1 MEEKRSKFGGSIG
14 FVLAAAGSAVGLGN
28 IWRFPYLAAK
38 DGGGLFLVIYLA
50 LALTF
55 GFALMVTEVSI
66 GRKTKQSPL
75 TAYSKISKEWG
86 FIGVFA
92 SIVPFMIMPYYAAI
106 GGWVIKYFVA
116 FATGNGDAAA
126 SDGYFGN
133 FISDKT
139 EPVIYMLIFLFAC
152 AIIIYLGVGK
162 GIEKSSKIIMPVL
175 VVLVI
180 LIAVYSLTLSS
191 TQTLDDGSKVTR
203 NGLEGLKVYVIPD
216 FEGLTL
222 KKFATTLMDALGQL
236 FYSLSV
242 AMGILV
248 AYGSYMP
255 DDADL
260 NKSIN
265 QIEIFDTLV
274 AFLAGVMIIP
284 AVYVFLG
291 KEGMA
296 GGPSLMFVTLP
307 KVFMQMGSAGNVVG
321 ALFFAMV
328 LFAAVTSGMSVLEA
342 VVSSFMD
349 KTKMSRSK
357 ATVIETLLALIIG
370 VVVCF
375 GYNIFK
381 FEVTLPN
388 GAKAQILDILDYI
401 SNNIFMP
408 IVAIATCILV
418 GWVVKPK
425 MVYDEATKNGE
436 KFGRK
441 GLYVL
446 MVKYVAPVLLMVLL
460 LMAMGIIKL

>member
-1 MEEKRSKFGGSIG
+1 
-14 FVLAAAGSAVGLGN
+14 
-28 IWRFPYLAAK
+28 
-38 DGGGLFLVIYLA
+38 
-50 LALTF
+50 
-55 GFALMVTEVSI
+55 
-66 GRKTKQSPL
+66 
-75 TAYSKISKEWG
+75 
-86 FIGVFA
+86 
-92 SIVPFMIMPYYAAI
+92 
-106 GGWVIKYFVA
+106 
-116 FATGNGDAAA
+116 
-126 SDGYFGN
+126 
-133 FISDKT
+133 
-139 EPVIYMLIFLFAC
+139 
-152 AIIIYLGVGK
+152 
-162 GIEKSSKIIMPVL
+162 
-175 VVLVI
+175 
-180 LIAVYSLTLSS
+180 
-191 TQTLDDGSKVTR
+191 
-203 NGLEGLKVYVIPD
+203 
-216 FEGLTL
+216 
-222 KKFATTLMDALGQL
+222 MDALGQL

-260 NKSIN
+260 NKSVN

-291 KEGMA
+291 KEGMS
-296 GGPSLMFVTLP
+296 GGPSLMFMTLP
-307 KVFMQMGSAGNVVG
+307 KVFMQMGTAGNVVG

-342 VVSSFMD
+342 VVSSFID
-349 KTKMSRSK
+349 KTKMSRST
-357 ATVIETLLALIIG
+357 ATVVETLLALIIG

-381 FEVTLPN
+381 FEVKLPN
-388 GAKAQILDILDYI
+388 GASAQILDILDYI

-408 IVAIATCILV
+408 IVAIATCILI

-425 MVYDEATKNGE
+425 MVMDEATKNGE

-446 MVKYVAPVLLMVLL
+446 MVKYVAPVLLIALL

>member
-55 GFALMVTEVSI
+55 GFALMITEVSI

-75 TAYSKISKEWG
+75 TAYSRISKKWG
-86 FIGVFA
+86 FIGLFA

-116 FATGNGDAAA
+116 FVTGNGDKAAQ
-126 SDGYFGN
+126 DGYFGD
-133 FISDKT
+133 FITGKT
-139 EPVIYMLIFLFAC
+139 EPVLYMVIFLLAC
-152 AIIIYLGVGK
+152 AVIIYLGVGK

-175 VVLVI
+175 IVLVI

-216 FEGLTL
+216 CEGLTL

-260 NKSIN
+260 NKSVN

-291 KEGMA
+291 KEGMS
-296 GGPSLMFVTLP
+296 GGPSLMFMTLP
-307 KVFMQMGSAGNVVG
+307 KVFMQMGTAGNVVG

-342 VVSSFMD
+342 VVSSFID
-349 KTKMSRSK
+349 KTKMSRST
-357 ATVIETLLALIIG
+357 ATVVETLLALIIG

-381 FEVTLPN
+381 FEVKLPN
-388 GAKAQILDILDYI
+388 GASAQILDILDYI

-408 IVAIATCILV
+408 IVAIATCILI

-425 MVYDEATKNGE
+425 MVMDEATKNGE

-446 MVKYVAPVLLMVLL
+446 MVKYVAPVLLIALL